1 MSEQELNRLIAKRIT
16 YYLDINKKSQQDLA
30 TYLSV
35 SQATVSNWCQGIK
48 MPRMDK
54 IDRICSY
61 FSITRSDLMD
71 DKTNSNDSLNKLVL
85 DAIQHLNNDNIYKVI
100 KYAQNLLA
108 IQQMEDEPVLM
119 AAHHDN
125 PTEEQQLKI
134 NKDMDILKRPT

>member
-1 MSEQELNRLIAKRIT
+1 MSEQELNKLIAKRIT
-16 YYLDINKKSQQDLA
+16 YYLDINKKSQQELA

-35 SQATVSNWCQGIK
+35 SQATVSNWCKGIK

-61 FSITRSDLMD
+61 FSITRSDLME
-71 DKTNSNDSLNKLVL
+71 DKANSNDTLSKLVL
-85 DAIQHLNNDNIYKVI
+85 DSIQQLNSDNIYKVI